1 MTTSHT
7 FESLATSSLA
17 SLETLLQEGAA
28 PSFAD
33 VAGWEW
39 RGWNVLAPIAKPVAG
54 IMGIQRFAKG
64 FFTRGPLGSV
74 GEAPFIEGYNIKIGR
89 GALTDE
95 WTHLGGGA
103 PTRFAYYKVFKP
115 GDELERRAGKYPKA
129 LFLDYKQGDP
139 ANGLFTGKG
148 LRDYVVKISDDLII
162 GRALFTLGPITV
174 DGGVFVCTR
183 WRKADFAP
191 PASTSATARA
201 A

>member
-17 SLETLLQEGAA
+17 DLETLLQQGHA

-64 FFTRGPLGSV
+64 FFTRGPLERV
-74 GEAPFIEGYNIKIGR
+74 GETAYIEGYNIKIGR
-89 GALTDE
+89 GGLKDE
-95 WTHLGGGA
+95 WTHLGGGPA
-103 PTRFAYYKVFKP
+103 HRFAYYKVFKP

-129 LFLDYKQGDP
+129 LFLDYRQGDP
-139 ANGLFTGKG
+139 PNGLFTGKG

-162 GRALFTLGPITV
+162 GRALFTLGPLTV
-174 DGGVFVCTR
+174 DSGVFVAER

-191 PASTSATARA
+191 PASTQATARA